1 MLTWMTWNPRLKFLK
16 ETVALVPGLGWLG
29 WAGAGQVYECKVV
42 SNQSQGRDQGP
53 YPDQAR
59 AAQSVCTHTGG
70 TTHCRA
76 DGNSNPHLNYYCLGQ
91 RFILGSKEM
100 GKPDDHVAMS
110 SLEGIHA

>member
-1 MLTWMTWNPRLKFLK
+1 MDDMEPAAKVFKRNCSSACAVLGW
-16 ETVALVPGLGWLG
+16 AGLGWVGLG

-70 TTHCRA
+70 TTHCRR

-91 RFILGSKEM
+91 RFILGS
-100 GKPDDHVAMS
+100 
-110 SLEGIHA
+110 